1 MSMVWFSSRF
11 WRKQRGQTEM
21 YAILKEVY
29 IELFQIKFYVN
40 FLLLIHALHIHS
52 WPLITTFSKSGTP
65 LNLNLNL
72 KT

>member
-1 MSMVWFSSRF
+1 
-11 WRKQRGQTEM
+11 M